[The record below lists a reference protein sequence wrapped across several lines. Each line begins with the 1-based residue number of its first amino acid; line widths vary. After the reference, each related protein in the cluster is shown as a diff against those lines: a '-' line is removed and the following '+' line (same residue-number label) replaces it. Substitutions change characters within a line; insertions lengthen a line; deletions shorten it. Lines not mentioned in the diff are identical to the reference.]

1 MLTYAHVCSRVLT
14 CAHVCSRVQASSA
27 LLMRQL
33 DDYCWGGSFDWTGS
47 DASKLDLACM
57 LEPEIHKLL
66 KALSSYGIRGKVT
79 MSERGKKEATVL
91 ASLDFCSLVP
101 VAGEGLNNIANKQ
114 MLLDAAIPC
123 PQSQRR
129 RSHAQTQASSNS
141 LGMGLVSM
149 SARLL
154 LQATRLC
161 WLTLCS
167 RVCT

>member
-1 MLTYAHVCSRVLT
+1 MHA
-14 CAHVCSRVQASSA
+14 
-27 LLMRQL
+27 
-33 DDYCWGGSFDWTGS
+33 
-47 DASKLDLACM
+47 ASKLDLACM

-66 KALSSYGIRGKVT
+66 KALSSSGIRGKVT

-149 SARLL
+149 SASLL
-154 LQATRLC
+154 LQSTRLC
-161 WLTLCS
+161 WLTTRTICFPCVHMKVTDNALNIKKTFKFFDDEGTN
-167 RVCT
+167 RKRK

>member
-1 MLTYAHVCSRVLT
+1 MR
-14 CAHVCSRVQASSA
+14 QASSA

-57 LEPEIHKLL
+57 LEAEIHKLL
-66 KALSSYGIRGKVT
+66 KALSSYGIRDKVT

-101 VAGEGLNNIANKQ
+101 VAGEGLNSPANKQ

-123 PQSQRR
+123 PQLQRR
-129 RSHAQTQASSNS
+129 RSHAQILRYSGYLLYWYNITDTDAVSS
-141 LGMGLVSM
+141 
-149 SARLL
+149 SA
-154 LQATRLC
+154 
-161 WLTLCS
+161 
-167 RVCT
+167 

>member
-1 MLTYAHVCSRVLT
+1 MR
-14 CAHVCSRVQASSA
+14 QASSA

-101 VAGEGLNNIANKQ
+101 VAGEGLNSPANKQ

-123 PQSQRR
+123 PQLQRR
-129 RSHAQTQASSNS
+129 RSHAQILRYS
-141 LGMGLVSM
+141 VY
-149 SARLL
+149 LL
-154 LQATRLC
+154 YWYKQYRY
-161 WLTLCS
+161 
-167 RVCT
+167 